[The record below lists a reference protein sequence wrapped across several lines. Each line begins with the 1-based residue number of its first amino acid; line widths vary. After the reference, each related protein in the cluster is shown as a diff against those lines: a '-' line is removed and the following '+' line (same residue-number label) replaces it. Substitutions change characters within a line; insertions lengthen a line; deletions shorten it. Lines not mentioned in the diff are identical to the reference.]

1 MKRWLPHPGLS
12 LLLAGLWCLLNASV
26 HPAHLLLG
34 MLFGWSIPLAL
45 AGSLPATA
53 PMRRPGIAL
62 RLAGRFAW
70 DVVLA
75 NLAVAALVLN
85 PARQARSHALWMP
98 LRLRDPRA
106 LALLS
111 TLVTMTPGTL
121 SARLSDDQQQLQLHL
136 LDSDDPDGVLRAI
149 REDYERPLLAIF
161 GEETQ

>member
-1 MKRWLPHPGLS
+1 MMRWLPHPALS

-34 MLFGWSIPLAL
+34 ALCGWAIPLTL
-45 AGSLPATA
+45 GGSLPVTV
-53 PMRRPGIAL
+53 PLRRPWIAL

-85 PARQARSHALWMP
+85 PVRRARSHALWMP

-121 SARLSDDQQQLQLHL
+121 SARLSDDQRQLQIHL

-149 REDYERPLLAIF
+149 REAYETPLLAIF
-161 GEETQ
+161 GEETE